1 MVRTTDTTLEL
12 LGAALDAKH
21 EAMSHV
27 HMQMAKVCYINYM
40 NGTRSPA
47 LLDTACQ
54 MLESVL
60 GKGGDSIQSLGHSN
74 HLPNG
79 IGQVHV

>member
-1 MVRTTDTTLEL
+1 MVRATDTTLEL

-27 HMQMAKVCYINYM
+27 HLQMAKVRYINYM

-60 GKGGDSIQSLGHSN
+60 GKGGDSIPSLGHSN